1 MENQSCQD
9 GNKMLTTG
17 QIKSRIGNI
26 MAALCK
32 LVGRLFGWLAK
43 KMRNEFMGP
52 DGDDKSTK
60 SDPILGTYHSGDHTR
75 DPSTNTIPNPRP
87 NPSRPT

>member
-1 MENQSCQD
+1 
-9 GNKMLTTG
+9 MLTTG

-26 MAALCK
+26 MATLCK
-32 LVGRLFGWLAK
+32 LAWLAE
-43 KMRNEFMGP
+43 MRNEFMYP

-60 SDPILGTYHSGDHTR
+60 SDPILSTYHSGDHTR
-75 DPSTNTIPNPRP
+75 AP